1 MYCCGKYDK
10 RCKVY
15 LIWLQELKLSVLNYQ
30 IHQNFLKFEPWYRHM
45 NFWDTDPM
53 YQNDQNNILE
63 MQSFN
68 SCSISDFVVVFFLF
82 GEIYI

>member
-15 LIWLQELKLSVLNYQ
+15 LTWLQELKLSVLNYQ

-63 MQSFN
+63 MQSF
-68 SCSISDFVVVFFLF
+68 SQ
-82 GEIYI
+82 

>member
-68 SCSISDFVVVFFLF
+68 Q
-82 GEIYI
+82 